1 MQRLSY
7 DLLMRIMSALR
18 RSPDA
23 NMYQMLDATPT
34 TATYVVKTELMRCDI
49 PMFDK
54 CGTLIPGVVNP
65 IGWRRAKFHQTH
77 LQCDEGVD
85 GNGRLVIKKISY
97 SGTPTRVDWIEHR
110 LGETIFTRAYDAAR
124 LAKRTQ
130 PDYHPKQFFIDLMV
144 ELFIMDGY
152 SPTLECDDWFICDI
166 GSLANDHAYEML
178 YVMQDDDED
187 GELRRNR
194 DKLDNLKSVKNR
206 LILTILTPLK
216 CLILTILTPLK
227 RPFLTILVPQNLDKI
242 GSDQG

>member
-1 MQRLSY
+1 MERLSY

-18 RSPDA
+18 RTPEDTYRTYQMLDV

-34 TATYVVKTELMRCDI
+34 TATYVVKTEFMRCDI

-65 IGWRRAKFHQTH
+65 IGWRRAKFHQTY

-97 SGTPTRVDWIEHR
+97 YGTPLRVDWIKHR
-110 LGETIFTRAYDAAR
+110 LGETIFTQLHDAAR
-124 LAKRTQ
+124 LVKRTQ
-130 PDYHPKQFFIDLMV
+130 PDYDPVQLFTKTMV

-152 SPTLECDDWFICDI
+152 SPTLEFDQGFIDDI
-166 GSLANDHAYEML
+166 GSLANDFAYETL

-187 GELRRNR
+187 GEGEIVTN
-194 DKLDNLKSVKNR
+194 
-206 LILTILTPLK
+206 
-216 CLILTILTPLK
+216 
-227 RPFLTILVPQNLDKI
+227 
-242 GSDQG
+242 